1 MASTARSTL
10 GHRRGVLVTAAAVVT
25 ILTAA
30 TAAAA
35 PTPMGAPAGVRVPD
49 AALALGTMGTNDPEL
64 GSRTARRPAAPPV
77 RSSTARAATP
87 RWTLWTVG

>member
-10 GHRRGVLVTAAAVVT
+10 GRRLGVLVAGAAVVT

-35 PTPMGAPAGVRVPD
+35 PTPMGAPAGVRVPG
-49 AALALGTMGTNDPEL
+49 AALALGTMGPTIPSWGRAPL
-64 GSRTARRPAAPPV
+64 GGQQPPPV

-87 RWTLWTVG
+87 RGTLWTVG